1 MDGVYQHNLSGL
13 LKMTLQI
20 PIKPRKQPIGI
31 VSFFKI
37 AQRPRFA
44 MIRSQGEKPKPRLD
58 LGPID
63 FAKSFGFEVAG
74 PDEAKRVAKAC
85 RNLVRPLA
93 RMEGGVTW
101 LDERAIP
108 YVLRFLRA
116 YRHFLRVKRL
126 SPSRFCRTYPKLDG
140 TKRAR
145 RVSDEFLRDCERNR
159 AKRHATWLSRLRP
172 CGLYLMRERKSS
184 RRCFKIGISC
194 CVETRAQAL
203 KARQPRVLRTF
214 ATKEI
219 AHAVEQ
225 GLHALLQPFR
235 DRRPRQH
242 GVHGGDTEW
251 YRPLAEKLI
260 KRAAAYFSKHV
271 ATCAAERDSAACGAP
286 QPFSPRPGKLAIPA
300 GGAKASSQTGR
311 SRFLLLKHL
320 TKQ

>member
-1 MDGVYQHNLSGL
+1 
-13 LKMTLQI
+13 MTLQI
-20 PIKPRKQPIGI
+20 SIKPLKQPIGI

-44 MIRSQGEKPKPRLD
+44 MICSQGEKPKPRLD

-74 PDEAKRVAKAC
+74 REEAKRVAKAC

-93 RMEGGVTW
+93 QMEGGVTW

-108 YVLRFLRA
+108 FVLLFMRA

-126 SPSRFCRTYPKLDG
+126 SPSRFRRTYPKLDG
-140 TKRAR
+140 THWAR
-145 RVSDEFLRDCERNR
+145 RVSDAFLRDCERDR
-159 AKRHATWLSRLRP
+159 AKKQATWLSRLRP
-172 CGLYLMRERKSS
+172 CGLYVMRERKTS
-184 RRCFKIGISC
+184 RRYFKIGISC
-194 CVETRAQAL
+194 CVEARAGAL

-225 GLHALLQPFR
+225 GLHALLKPFR

-251 YRPLAEKLI
+251 YRPRAEKLI

-271 ATCAAERDSAACGAP
+271 ATCAAVRDSAACAG
-286 QPFSPRPGKLAIPA
+286 SPAILPPH
-300 GGAKASSQTGR
+300 GPASS
-311 SRFLLLKHL
+311 
-320 TKQ
+320 